1 MRIPESSEHHTG
13 LLSNIAVIT
22 VFVGLMA
29 AAIVYFY
36 NSDPDVKDEMMRTLA
51 QQFERSVTNAHWQWQ
66 AEGRPQIIML
76 VHYDF
81 GGKETGRR
89 PIRMAA
95 NGYPF
100 VDDNSD
106 SCESLWQ
113 GILNMPARLDNF
125 RVVPEYYN
133 DGVDDNGQVQQRCRF
148 RVSTGPYFDY
158 YVNSG
163 RVMTDE

>member
-1 MRIPESSEHHTG
+1 
-13 LLSNIAVIT
+13 
-22 VFVGLMA
+22 
-29 AAIVYFY
+29 
-36 NSDPDVKDEMMRTLA
+36 
-51 QQFERSVTNAHWQWQ
+51 
-66 AEGRPQIIML
+66 
-76 VHYDF
+76 
-81 GGKETGRR
+81 
-89 PIRMAA
+89 MAA